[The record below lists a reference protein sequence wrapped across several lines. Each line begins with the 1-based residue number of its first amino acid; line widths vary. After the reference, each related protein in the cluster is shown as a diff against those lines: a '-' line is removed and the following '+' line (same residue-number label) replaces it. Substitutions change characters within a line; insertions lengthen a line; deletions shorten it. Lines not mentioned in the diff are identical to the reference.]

1 MWIRI
6 RIHKT
11 GHNIFLKSVL
21 VQGGDNQPGG
31 GEDSAHWTQ
40 PADHPA
46 LHLPSLDQARG
57 ASILN
62 SVNWFEK

>member
-6 RIHKT
+6 RIHNT
-11 GHNIFLKSVL
+11 GHDNIFLKYVL

-31 GEDSAHWTQ
+31 GQDSAHWTQ

-46 LHLPSLDQARG
+46 IHLSSLDQAGGRG
-57 ASILN
+57 AFLT
-62 SVNWFEK
+62 V